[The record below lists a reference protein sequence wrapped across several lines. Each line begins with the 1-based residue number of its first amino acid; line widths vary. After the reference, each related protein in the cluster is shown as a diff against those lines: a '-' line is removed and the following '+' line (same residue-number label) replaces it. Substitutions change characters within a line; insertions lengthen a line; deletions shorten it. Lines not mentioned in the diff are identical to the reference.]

1 MSANQGEVHEKE
13 LRHMTE
19 WSTNWRQELDQALTQ
34 AAGRR
39 RGEEQVSDEV
49 TVQFCLTSGR
59 AAAERRI
66 GVSERQALTHR
77 VLVTAV
83 PSSQNGESVSVY
95 YILHGTL
102 SGIRQYLDA
111 VDWELSP
118 TACR

>member
-34 AAGRR
+34 AAAQCRS
-39 RGEEQVSDEV
+39 GERMSDEV
-49 TVQFCLTSGR
+49 TVQFCLTSER
-59 AAAERRI
+59 TAADRRI
-66 GVSERQALTHR
+66 RASERQAPIHR
-77 VLVTAV
+77 VVVTPV
-83 PSSQNGESVSVY
+83 PSSQTNEQVSVY

-102 SGIRQYLDA
+102 RGIRQYLDA

-118 TACR
+118 AACR